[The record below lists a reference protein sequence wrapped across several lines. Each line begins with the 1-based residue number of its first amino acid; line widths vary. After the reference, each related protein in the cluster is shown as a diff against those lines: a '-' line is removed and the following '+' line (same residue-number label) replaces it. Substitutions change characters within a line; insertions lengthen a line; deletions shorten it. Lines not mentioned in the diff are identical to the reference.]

1 MLTNKRERARQQR
14 AALWATRDNVQRHA
28 LSMSM
33 PWLAFVN
40 IAFALMIFFRNLIFT
55 YFDKRLLTHRAVI
68 PYIEAA
74 LIAVII
80 ISAILVII
88 ALTPRLAQGRYTL
101 NIITGLLLAL
111 SLCWSLSN
119 YCFIFFWTLPFAW
132 PLLVILMTTGLT
144 ALYHHWPGIT
154 AFMLPL
160 WVTALLAGIQLHY
173 HTEIRFLILWAI
185 FTAIL
190 LYGRRILQR
199 WYDEAWDTHQENM
212 QLIQRLESIANQDAL
227 TGTANRRALNAYL
240 AAIWQQKTPLALMMI
255 DVDYFKRYNDR
266 YGHQAGDECLSSVA
280 QVLKMAVRAEG
291 DLVARY
297 GGEEF
302 VVVLPGVSLAHAT
315 AIAERIQQKIR
326 EAGLPHAASA
336 VASEVTV
343 SIGIVASDGTVP
355 IETLIAGRTV
365 RCIRRKIKDVIN
377 GLINPETLP
386 GKEKG

>member
-14 AALWATRDNVQRHA
+14 TALWATRDNVQRHA

-355 IETLIAGRTV
+355 IETLIARADSALYQAKNKGR
-365 RCIRRKIKDVIN
+365 N
-377 GLINPETLP
+377 QWSY
-386 GKEKG
+386 

>member
-101 NIITGLLLAL
+101 NIITGLLLVL

-266 YGHQAGDECLSSVA
+266 YGHQAGDECLSSIA

-355 IETLIAGRTV
+355 IETLIARADSALYQAKNKGR
-365 RCIRRKIKDVIN
+365 N
-377 GLINPETLP
+377 QWSY
-386 GKEKG
+386 

>member
-40 IAFALMIFFRNLIFT
+40 IAFALMISFRNLIFT

-355 IETLIAGRTV
+355 IETLIARADSALYQAKNKGR
-365 RCIRRKIKDVIN
+365 N
-377 GLINPETLP
+377 QWSY
-386 GKEKG
+386 

>member
-1 MLTNKRERARQQR
+1 MLKNKRERARQQR
-14 AALWATRDNVQRHA
+14 TALWATRDDVQRHA
-28 LSMSM
+28 LSMSL

-40 IAFALMIFFRNLIFT
+40 IAFALMIFSRNFIFT
-55 YFDKRLLTHRAVI
+55 YFDKKLLTHQAVI
-68 PYIEAA
+68 PYIEIA

-88 ALTPRLAQGRYTL
+88 AVTPRLAQGRYTL
-101 NIITGLLLAL
+101 NIITALLLVL

-119 YCFIFFWTLPFAW
+119 YCFIFFWALPFAW
-132 PLLVILMTTGLT
+132 PLLVILLTTGLT
-144 ALYHHWPGIT
+144 ALYHHWPGII

-160 WVTALLAGIQLHY
+160 WGTALLAGIQIHY
-173 HTEIRFLILWAI
+173 HAEIRFLILWAI

-240 AAIWQQKTPLALMMI
+240 AEIWQQNTPLSLMMI

-280 QVLKMAVRAEG
+280 QVLKMAVRAED

-302 VVVLPGVSLAHAT
+302 VVALPRVPLVHAT

-326 EAGLPHAASA
+326 EAALPHEASE
-336 VASEVTV
+336 VASVVTV
-343 SIGIVASDGTVP
+343 SIGIVDSDGTVP
-355 IETLIAGRTV
+355 METLIARADSALYQAKNKGR
-365 RCIRRKIKDVIN
+365 N
-377 GLINPETLP
+377 QWSY
-386 GKEKG
+386 

>member
-55 YFDKRLLTHRAVI
+55 YFDKRLLTHWAVI

-355 IETLIAGRTV
+355 IETLIARADSALYQAKNKGR
-365 RCIRRKIKDVIN
+365 N
-377 GLINPETLP
+377 QWSY
-386 GKEKG
+386 

>member
-40 IAFALMIFFRNLIFT
+40 IAFALMIFFHNFIFT

-336 VASEVTV
+336 VASEITV

-355 IETLIAGRTV
+355 IETLIARADSALYQAKNKGR
-365 RCIRRKIKDVIN
+365 N
-377 GLINPETLP
+377 QWSY
-386 GKEKG
+386 

>member
-1 MLTNKRERARQQR
+1 MLKNKRERARQQR
-14 AALWATRDNVQRHA
+14 TALWATRDDVQRHA
-28 LSMSM
+28 LSMSL

-40 IAFALMIFFRNLIFT
+40 IAFALMIFSRNFIFT
-55 YFDKRLLTHRAVI
+55 YFDKKLLTHQAVI
-68 PYIEAA
+68 PYIEIA

-88 ALTPRLAQGRYTL
+88 AVTPRLAQGRYTL
-101 NIITGLLLAL
+101 NIITALLLVL

-119 YCFIFFWTLPFAW
+119 YCFIFFWALPFAW
-132 PLLVILMTTGLT
+132 PLLVILLTTGLT
-144 ALYHHWPGIT
+144 ALYHHWPGII

-160 WVTALLAGIQLHY
+160 WGTALLAGIQIHY
-173 HTEIRFLILWAI
+173 HAEIRFLILWAI

-240 AAIWQQKTPLALMMI
+240 AEIWQQNTPLSLMMI

-280 QVLKMAVRAEG
+280 QVLKMAVRAED

-302 VVVLPGVSLAHAT
+302 VVALPRVPLVHAT
-315 AIAERIQQKIR
+315 AIAERIQQKIH
-326 EAGLPHAASA
+326 EAALPHEASE
-336 VASEVTV
+336 VASVVTV
-343 SIGIVASDGTVP
+343 SIGIVDSDGTVP
-355 IETLIAGRTV
+355 METLIARADSALYQAKNKGR
-365 RCIRRKIKDVIN
+365 N
-377 GLINPETLP
+377 QWSY
-386 GKEKG
+386 

>member
-199 WYDEAWDTHQENM
+199 WYDEAWDTHQEDM

-355 IETLIAGRTV
+355 IETLIARADSALYQAKNKGR
-365 RCIRRKIKDVIN
+365 N
-377 GLINPETLP
+377 QWSY
-386 GKEKG
+386 

>member
-40 IAFALMIFFRNLIFT
+40 IAFALMIFFRNSIFT

-355 IETLIAGRTV
+355 IETLIARADSALYQAKNKGR
-365 RCIRRKIKDVIN
+365 N
-377 GLINPETLP
+377 QWSY
-386 GKEKG
+386 

>member
-355 IETLIAGRTV
+355 IETLIARADSALYQAKNNGR
-365 RCIRRKIKDVIN
+365 N
-377 GLINPETLP
+377 QWSY
-386 GKEKG
+386 

>member
-40 IAFALMIFFRNLIFT
+40 IAFALMIFFLNFIFT

-255 DVDYFKRYNDR
+255 DVYYFKRYNDR

-355 IETLIAGRTV
+355 IETLIARADRALYQAKNKGR
-365 RCIRRKIKDVIN
+365 N
-377 GLINPETLP
+377 QWSY
-386 GKEKG
+386 

>member
-343 SIGIVASDGTVP
+343 SIGIFASDGTVP
-355 IETLIAGRTV
+355 IETLIARADSALYQAKNKGR
-365 RCIRRKIKDVIN
+365 N
-377 GLINPETLP
+377 QWSY
-386 GKEKG
+386 

>member
-40 IAFALMIFFRNLIFT
+40 IAFALMIFFRNFIFT

-88 ALTPRLAQGRYTL
+88 AVTPRLAQGRYTL

-144 ALYHHWPGIT
+144 ALYHRPGIT

-199 WYDEAWDTHQENM
+199 LYDEAWDTHQENM

-355 IETLIAGRTV
+355 IETLIARADSALYQAKNKGR
-365 RCIRRKIKDVIN
+365 N
-377 GLINPETLP
+377 QWSY
-386 GKEKG
+386 

>member
-40 IAFALMIFFRNLIFT
+40 IAFALMIFFPNFIFT

-336 VASEVTV
+336 VASEITV

-355 IETLIAGRTV
+355 IETLIARADSALYQAKNKGR
-365 RCIRRKIKDVIN
+365 N
-377 GLINPETLP
+377 QWSY
-386 GKEKG
+386 

>member
-101 NIITGLLLAL
+101 NIITGLLLVL

-355 IETLIAGRTV
+355 IETLIARADSALYQAKNKGR
-365 RCIRRKIKDVIN
+365 N
-377 GLINPETLP
+377 QWSY
-386 GKEKG
+386 

>member
-40 IAFALMIFFRNLIFT
+40 IAFALMIFFRNFIFT

-212 QLIQRLESIANQDAL
+212 QLIQRLESIANQDA
-227 TGTANRRALNAYL
+227 GTANRRALNAYL

-355 IETLIAGRTV
+355 IETLIARADSALYQAKNKGR
-365 RCIRRKIKDVIN
+365 N
-377 GLINPETLP
+377 QWSY
-386 GKEKG
+386 

>member
-14 AALWATRDNVQRHA
+14 TALWATRDDVQRHA
-28 LSMSM
+28 LSMSL

-40 IAFALMIFFRNLIFT
+40 IAFALMIFSRNFIFT
-55 YFDKRLLTHRAVI
+55 YFDKKLLTHQAVI
-68 PYIEAA
+68 PYIEIA

-88 ALTPRLAQGRYTL
+88 AITPRLAQGRYTL
-101 NIITGLLLAL
+101 NIITALLLVL

-119 YCFIFFWTLPFAW
+119 YCFIFFWALPFAW
-132 PLLVILMTTGLT
+132 PLLVILLTTGLT
-144 ALYHHWPGIT
+144 ALYHHWPGII

-160 WVTALLAGIQLHY
+160 WGTALLAGIQIHY
-173 HTEIRFLILWAI
+173 HAEIRFLILWTI

-240 AAIWQQKTPLALMMI
+240 AEIWQQNTPLSLMMI

-280 QVLKMAVRAEG
+280 QVLKMAVRAED

-302 VVVLPGVSLAHAT
+302 VVALPRVPLVHAT
-315 AIAERIQQKIR
+315 AIAERIQQKIH
-326 EAGLPHAASA
+326 EAALPHE
-336 VASEVTV
+336 ASEVAPVVTV
-343 SIGIVASDGTVP
+343 SIGIVDSDGTVP
-355 IETLIAGRTV
+355 METLIARADSALYQAKNKGR
-365 RCIRRKIKDVIN
+365 N
-377 GLINPETLP
+377 QWSY
-386 GKEKG
+386 

>member
-14 AALWATRDNVQRHA
+14 TALWATRDDVQRHA
-28 LSMSM
+28 LSMSL

-40 IAFALMIFFRNLIFT
+40 IAFALMIFSRNFIFT
-55 YFDKRLLTHRAVI
+55 YFDKKLLTHQAVI
-68 PYIEAA
+68 PYIEIA

-88 ALTPRLAQGRYTL
+88 AVTPRLAQGRYTL
-101 NIITGLLLAL
+101 NIITALLLVL

-119 YCFIFFWTLPFAW
+119 YCFIFFWALPFAW
-132 PLLVILMTTGLT
+132 PLLVILLTTGLT
-144 ALYHHWPGIT
+144 ALYHHWPGII

-160 WVTALLAGIQLHY
+160 WGTALLAGIQIHY
-173 HTEIRFLILWAI
+173 HAEIRFLILWAI

-240 AAIWQQKTPLALMMI
+240 AEIWQQNTPLSLMMI

-280 QVLKMAVRAEG
+280 QVLKMAVRAED

-302 VVVLPGVSLAHAT
+302 VVALPRVPLVHAT
-315 AIAERIQQKIR
+315 AIAERIQQKIQ
-326 EAGLPHAASA
+326 EAALSHEASE
-336 VASEVTV
+336 VASVVTV
-343 SIGIVASDGTVP
+343 SIGIVDSDGTVP
-355 IETLIAGRTV
+355 METLIARADSALYQAKNKGR
-365 RCIRRKIKDVIN
+365 N
-377 GLINPETLP
+377 QWSY
-386 GKEKG
+386 